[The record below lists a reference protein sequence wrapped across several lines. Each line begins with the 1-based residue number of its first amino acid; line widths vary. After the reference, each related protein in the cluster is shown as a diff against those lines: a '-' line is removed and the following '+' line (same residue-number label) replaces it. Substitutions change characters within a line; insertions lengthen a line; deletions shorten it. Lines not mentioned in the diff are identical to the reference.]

1 MDNQAYSDKIT
12 DIALSKG
19 TIVAKLLGIVNPA
32 AATVGI
38 IADCIR
44 ERRSEKF
51 AKRLESLL
59 HTLEN
64 RIMHLEIQS
73 QDEPNRDLLDEIVA
87 KAISDED
94 EDKTKYYAALI
105 EYYAS
110 HSLESYE
117 VRLLGNSLKA
127 LTVYEIMSF
136 VNFASGQNYLRN
148 IPDDLKNV
156 FWIRVEFLGL
166 FKGGTVKH
174 ISQVSGL
181 GKKFVEICHL
191 AIETSLNIE

>member
-1 MDNQAYSDKIT
+1 MDGNNSSRNIT
-12 DIALSKG
+12 DISLRGGA
-19 TIVAKLLGIVNPA
+19 IVAKLLGVVNPA

-44 ERRSEKF
+44 ERRSERF

-64 RIMHLEIQS
+64 RVQNLEIKS
-73 QDEPNRDLLDEIVA
+73 QNEPNQDLLDEIVA
-87 KAISDED
+87 KAVSDED

-110 HSLESYE
+110 HSLEAYE
-117 VRLLGNSLKA
+117 VRLLGSALKA
-127 LTVYEIMSF
+127 LTVYEILSF
-136 VNFASGQNYLRN
+136 VSFASGQNYLRE

-166 FKGGTVKH
+166 FKGGTVKYVT
-174 ISQVSGL
+174 QVSQL
-181 GKKFVEICHL
+181 GKKFVDICNL
-191 AIETSLNIE
+191 VTETS